1 MRRLQDQSNE
11 AAESASSF
19 AWTRDTLPPSRTGEF
34 LLRLVE
40 ALQAVS
46 DRAASTVTQPRR
58 EDAKQKPSNTAEAA
72 TTSAAVVVEVKEA
85 GSRNDGCAEDAEEDE
100 QREVVLTMEDLVL
113 EPPALASGVSGH
125 VVPTSEE
132 QSRVPADRKRCTERK
147 GSTAG
152 TTVTTAAAGSA
163 EPEVERHLDHVL
175 EALVRAKA
183 IAMPRSRFVLVLNAE
198 VVLSWKFVRFISG

>member
-1 MRRLQDQSNE
+1 MRRLQDQSN
-11 AAESASSF
+11 AAAGSASSF
-19 AWTRDTLPPSRTGEF
+19 AWTRNTLPPPRTGEF

-46 DRAASTVTQPRR
+46 DRAASSMTQLRS
-58 EDAKQKPSNTAEAA
+58 EDSKRKPSNTAEAA
-72 TTSAAVVVEVKEA
+72 EAATTSASVAAEVKEA
-85 GSRNDGCAEDAEEDE
+85 GSRNDGCDEDAEEDE

-113 EPPALASGVSGH
+113 EPQALASGVSGH
-125 VVPTSEE
+125 VPASEE
-132 QSRVPADRKRCTERK
+132 QSRVLADRKRGAERK

-152 TTVTTAAAGSA
+152 TTVNTAAASSA

-183 IAMPRSRFVLVLNAE
+183 IAMPRSRFGV
-198 VVLSWKFVRFISG
+198 SPF